1 VQVYR
6 RSSNK
11 DKQPQTATLSVLS
24 FVTVLVEAVF
34 AFLKSEPPNAF
45 LPGIEH
51 FFAFSPT
58 NPNRVSFM
66 WKISHHFFCSDA
78 SGGRHFQEEL

>member
-1 VQVYR
+1 
-6 RSSNK
+6 
-11 DKQPQTATLSVLS
+11 VLS
-24 FVTVLVEAVF
+24 FVTALGVEAVF

-66 WKISHHFFCSDA
+66 EDIA
-78 SGGRHFQEEL
+78 SEFSKALFAAMRAAGIFKKSYSVR